1 MSGLR
6 AGGTCAHLFSIGPQ
20 AGGPVCVGFREHAGL
35 QGPGV
40 CPPGSPVR
48 GGRPSL
54 TPAPPSLQAEAA
66 VAAVAVADTVRDGSP
81 PVGSNG
87 ASKTWG
93 LVTPT
98 PGTPPGG
105 STGPSAAASFFLRY
119 VLLGACAWPGGG
131 LSEAPRALSLAAYGP
146 LRGGRAEG
154 GSPGLLGHCVN
165 CMSGGLLP
173 STGCSRGRG
182 SPLSTPPSWVVSG
195 RLHLVSGALCLGFL
209 VYQVALPGGR
219 RELMAGGPQP
229 RPVDIPRWSWAS
241 AGRRGWVA
249 WTGGRGR
256 QASRQRPEGASLGHW
271 GGWRELGRVSWGD
284 SCCPGAPGTSPH
296 WWCPWV
302 PSAPC
307 GWGSRGVM
315 VAMSHDGWPRTS
327 LSHQQ
332 PLRV

>member
-146 LRGGRAEG
+146 LRGGLWPACRPAERRGVLRASWGTVSTACPEASCPARGAAEG
-154 GSPGLLGHCVN
+154 GVPRSPPRPAGWSQAGCIWSLVLCA
-165 CMSGGLLP
+165 SLSSFIRWRFPGG
-173 STGCSRGRG
+173 
-182 SPLSTPPSWVVSG
+182 VVS
-195 RLHLVSGALCLGFL
+195 
-209 VYQVALPGGR
+209 
-219 RELMAGGPQP
+219 
-229 RPVDIPRWSWAS
+229 
-241 AGRRGWVA
+241 
-249 WTGGRGR
+249 
-256 QASRQRPEGASLGHW
+256 
-271 GGWRELGRVSWGD
+271 
-284 SCCPGAPGTSPH
+284 
-296 WWCPWV
+296 
-302 PSAPC
+302 
-307 GWGSRGVM
+307 
-315 VAMSHDGWPRTS
+315 
-327 LSHQQ
+327 
-332 PLRV
+332 